1 MRHYSIFFLFLCF
14 LDFHFVAHPFPS
26 LTLNPLSLSR
36 SLSPPPLSLSLSL
49 SVSLCLS
56 LKPSTTGS
64 FPEQERD
71 RILDLLFD
79 AEEGLGMEIVRYN
92 VGGSGWGTPDEGNLR
107 AGANVEALLVPASYS
122 ASSAAA
128 SASGDS
134 AQWTYDWTRDEP
146 QRRCLLGARQRG
158 AHTFEA
164 FANSPPFFMTKSGRA
179 SGAGW
184 GCAAN
189 LPRDRID
196 DFARYLVDV
205 VAHYKEAYGLTFTSI
220 APFNEP
226 REICWWAGTNQEGCR
241 FRLPDQR
248 RVVRCLAS
256 RLKEAGLAANS
267 ASSSAAAASPPPS
280 ASSRSPSSSENKK
293 RDGVRIAIS
302 DENRIDRALSS
313 LEATLGRR
321 LVVRY
326 RKEDG
331 QPYAKLKGL
340 TAEELALVGHVSTHA
355 YAGLEARLPLRVVA
369 EAAGVD
375 VWMSEVGYG
384 NAPPSKP
391 ESATHI
397 AENIAA
403 DINRMRSC
411 AWVYWQGVEDS
422 DGGSW
427 RGLMKLRPVSS
438 LGFRAL
444 FALQQKYYST
454 KQKLAAAAV
463 KRRILREKEKTSSS
477 KAAALEEAEKVA
489 SEFRRPWWGL
499 LLVSFGAP
507 RGEKEKVKKGGGEEN
522 GSKRDLLVPP
532 DITSK
537 FKRRGLHP
545 AADPRDALYADD
557 LVASKQF
564 YGLKQFSKHIRS
576 GFRIAAVPWSRADDV
591 VVAFSGD
598 GAKAVCVAVNNG
610 SSSSSRS
617 KKRAAAP
624 SSPSS
629 SSSSDYFSPGPDGSR
644 EIAFDLGPFLRGSS
658 SKGARVSVFVTDAE
672 RDAEKVESFEIDCAA
687 SSSAASGKKGGGENN
702 EAALLTYTLPS
713 LSVATFVVEKK
724 K

>member
-1 MRHYSIFFLFLCF
+1 
-14 LDFHFVAHPFPS
+14 
-26 LTLNPLSLSR
+26 
-36 SLSPPPLSLSLSL
+36 
-49 SVSLCLS
+49 
-56 LKPSTTGS
+56 
-64 FPEQERD
+64 
-71 RILDLLFD
+71 
-79 AEEGLGMEIVRYN
+79 MEIVRYN
-92 VGGSGWGTPDEGNLR
+92 VGGSGWGTRDEGNLR
-107 AGANVEALLVPASYS
+107 AGANVEALLVPESYRRS
-122 ASSAAA
+122 VSDSKSSPSTSPPPDPNSNNAT
-128 SASGDS
+128 DS
-134 AQWTYDWTRDEP
+134 TDWVYDWTRDEP

-158 AHTFEA
+158 ANTFEA

-189 LPRDRID
+189 LPRNRID

-205 VAHYKEAYGLTFTSI
+205 VAHYKRAYDLLFTSI

-226 REICWWAGTNQEGCR
+226 REIAWWAGTNQEGCR
-241 FRLPDQR
+241 FQLPDQR
-248 RVVRCLAS
+248 RVVRCLAA
-256 RLKEAGLAANS
+256 RLKQAGLAAT
-267 ASSSAAAASPPPS
+267 AATSSS
-280 ASSRSPSSSENKK
+280 SSNGDNDDDSRKK
-293 RDGVRIAIS
+293 NFVRIAVS

-355 YAGLEARLPLRVVA
+355 YAGLEARLPLRVVV

-375 VWMSEVGYG
+375 LWMSEVGYG
-384 NAPPSKP
+384 NAPPSAP
-391 ESATHI
+391 QSATHI

-403 DINRMRSC
+403 DVNRMRSS

-438 LGFRAL
+438 LGFRTL

-454 KQKLAAAAV
+454 KQKIAAASV
-463 KRRILREKEKTSSS
+463 RRKILKEKRKKEGMT
-477 KAAALEEAEKVA
+477 KKAALEEAEKVA

-507 RGEKEKVKKGGGEEN
+507 RRYEEEGKEKVDDDDGNTTTARRKT
-522 GSKRDLLVPP
+522 SSPLIPP
-532 DITSK
+532 DATSELK
-537 FKRRGLHP
+537 DRGLHP
-545 AADPRDALYADD
+545 AVNPKDALQAGE
-557 LVASKQF
+557 LVISKQF

-576 GFRIAAVPWSRADDV
+576 GFRIGAVPWARANDA
-591 VVAFSGD
+591 VVAFSRD
-598 GAKAVCVAVNNG
+598 GSRAVCVAIN
-610 SSSSSRS
+610 
-617 KKRAAAP
+617 
-624 SSPSS
+624 SS
-629 SSSSDYFSPGPDGSR
+629 SSSSNRKNRKSKKGAAADSSSATEYFSSALDGSR
-644 EIAFDLGPFLRGSS
+644 RVAFDLGPFLEEGGSS
-658 SKGARVSVFVTDAE
+658 RGKKRAAAKVSVFLTDAT
-672 RDAEKVESFEIDCAA
+672 RDAEEVETFEI
-687 SSSAASGKKGGGENN
+687 GGDGDDGQNKQVV
-702 EAALLTYTLPS
+702 LTYSLPA

>member
-1 MRHYSIFFLFLCF
+1 
-14 LDFHFVAHPFPS
+14 
-26 LTLNPLSLSR
+26 
-36 SLSPPPLSLSLSL
+36 
-49 SVSLCLS
+49 
-56 LKPSTTGS
+56 
-64 FPEQERD
+64 
-71 RILDLLFD
+71 
-79 AEEGLGMEIVRYN
+79 MEIVRYN

-107 AGANVEALLVPASYS
+107 AGANVESLLVPSSYSPASS
-122 ASSAAA
+122 ASSASDSP
-128 SASGDS
+128 SASK
-134 AQWTYDWTRDEP
+134 WTYDWTRDEP

-205 VAHYKEAYGLTFTSI
+205 VAHYKEAYGLTFDSI

-256 RLKEAGLAANS
+256 RLKEAGLAAS
-267 ASSSAAAASPPPS
+267 STASSSS
-280 ASSRSPSSSENKK
+280 SPSSLSPPSSSPSKNEKKK
-293 RDGVRIAIS
+293 RGGGVRIAVS

-384 NAPPSKP
+384 NAPPSRP
-391 ESATHI
+391 DSATHI

-403 DINRMRSC
+403 DINRMRCC

-427 RGLMKLRPVSS
+427 RGLMRLRPLSS
-438 LGFRAL
+438 LGFRLL
-444 FALQQKYYST
+444 FGLQQKYYAT
-454 KQKLAAAAV
+454 KQKIAAAAV
-463 KRRILREKEKTSSS
+463 KRKIFKERKNVSS

-507 RGEKEKVKKGGGEEN
+507 RGEGKVGGENETD
-522 GSKRDLLVPP
+522 GSKNKNRKDLVPP
-532 DITSK
+532 DVTSK

-545 AADPRDALYADD
+545 AVDPRDALQASD
-557 LVASKQF
+557 LVVSKQF
-564 YGLKQFSKHIRS
+564 YGLKQFSRHIRG
-576 GFRIAAVPWSRADDV
+576 GFRIAAVPWDRADDV
-591 VVAFSGD
+591 VVAFSRD
-598 GAKAVCVAVNNG
+598 GARAVCVAVNNDDG
-610 SSSSSRS
+610 KRRKEKEKKEKNESSSSPPPPYFSPSADGSR
-617 KKRAAAP
+617 KVAFDLGPFLRAAP

-629 SSSSDYFSPGPDGSR
+629 SPPS
-644 EIAFDLGPFLRGSS
+644 SS
-658 SKGARVSVFVTDAE
+658 SKKKRGGAKVRVFLTDAG
-672 RDAEKVESFEIDCAA
+672 RDAEEVEELEVRF
-687 SSSAASGKKGGGENN
+687 SSSSSSTEGGGGGGSEV
-702 EAALLTYTLPS
+702 AALLVYTLPP
-713 LSVATFVVEKK
+713 LSVATFVVERH
-724 K
+724 